1 MTTKLESDV
10 KQLHVAG
17 AMRTDVGRVRSANE
31 DTVVFVA
38 PAEGSPAG
46 KKGYLA
52 LVVADGMGGHAAG
65 EVASALAADVIRRT
79 FYAAD
84 VSTPQALKSA
94 FEAASQEIIDYGA
107 LNSDSSGMGT
117 TCTAIAIRD
126 NRLWLAHVGDSRAY
140 LLRDGVL
147 EQLSDDQTLHAQLIR
162 DGVMTPAAAERS
174 PGGNVILQALG
185 TQKEISPTI
194 WAEGLP
200 SRKK

>member
-1 MTTKLESDV
+1 
-10 KQLHVAG
+10 
-17 AMRTDVGRVRSANE
+17 
-31 DTVVFVA
+31 
-38 PAEGSPAG
+38 
-46 KKGYLA
+46 
-52 LVVADGMGGHAAG
+52 
-65 EVASALAADVIRRT
+65 
-79 FYAAD
+79 
-84 VSTPQALKSA
+84 
-94 FEAASQEIIDYGA
+94 
-107 LNSDSSGMGT
+107 MGT

-147 EQLSDDQTLHAQLIR
+147 EQLSDDQTLHAQLIL

-200 SRKK
+200 LHRGDIVVLCSDGLYELVNNDDIVRIISGRDPQEFCHELIESALGAGGYDNISAGVFCIVETEPIKTNNQAATKSIRPSKPTRMRALL